1 VVRSTATVTTQAT
14 PRQAPLASVE
24 WLPVSGWL
32 PMLPQNPSAGLYYAN
47 GLPLADGPVTLQ
59 ARATDT
65 LSNVSSPATLA
76 IVIDNTPPL
85 IVVTGVVNGGTTTG
99 AVTPVVSITDLHLT
113 TTEVLLDGVP
123 FVAGTVVSA
132 PGSHTMRMKGA
143 DVAGNESE
151 SSVTFTI
158 ESAAVSLNGTL
169 GVSPDLVSIG
179 ETVVLDARVNN
190 ASTRA
195 LSNVAVKLVI
205 RDRATGVVLQ
215 TFDDVTNLALSGSY
229 QRAWSWTAAGTAGAL
244 LDAVLTATVD
254 GNTTPIAQGTIQLTA
269 PNTAISLQAGLSVPK
284 KLLVYVRCTKKEDD
298 TWDNCL
304 APNRAFSDA
313 ATVATCTAERVAF
326 MAQYL
331 NGRGI
336 AHTIVSDEAAFLSEL
351 RSGKYATYWVG
362 GGALK
367 LGALAAA
374 EVQAA
379 VRRGDALVTEGWF
392 PGRNAVLDA
401 VSGVAFQGRWSVLQS
416 QIVTEGSLLPAATLA
431 VATPVRFT
439 SAAGTKHATLNNG
452 LGVVSSSHGRGKT
465 MAFAFDLS
473 ESLRTA
479 TAAALAS
486 WNGVVDATL
495 GHVARTAPMEIVG
508 GGVVELKARV
518 GNSGTTAQPLDY
530 IAKVPAAVQVLGTSP
545 APTASTVEGGLPTLR
560 WRVTAA
566 AGGTV
571 DLAATLRA
579 PIDEGEYVVSSLV
592 NQINAGGSSTL
603 LHNEQVTLKVYGP
616 VGLGDAAYDGVLAVS
631 VTAAE
636 ATAKAGALSR
646 LSLARLSI
654 ADGRWDDALRQ
665 LAAAQTSWAN
675 VAGTPAD
682 EARLVI
688 ARAIEAVERR
698 L

>member
-1 VVRSTATVTTQAT
+1 VHAMLKTVPQTFPAI
-14 PRQAPLASVE
+14 
-24 WLPVSGWL
+24 VSG
-32 PMLPQNPSAGLYYAN
+32 
-47 GLPLADGPVTLQ
+47 T
-59 ARATDT
+59 
-65 LSNVSSPATLA
+65 
-76 IVIDNTPPL
+76 
-85 IVVTGVVNGGTTTG
+85 
-99 AVTPVVSITDLHLT
+99 
-113 TTEVLLDGVP
+113 
-123 FVAGTVVSA
+123 
-132 PGSHTMRMKGA
+132 
-143 DVAGNESE
+143 
-151 SSVTFTI
+151 
-158 ESAAVSLNGTL
+158 
-169 GVSPDLVSIG
+169 
-179 ETVVLDARVNN
+179 
-190 ASTRA
+190 
-195 LSNVAVKLVI
+195 
-205 RDRATGVVLQ
+205 
-215 TFDDVTNLALSGSY
+215 
-229 QRAWSWTAAGTAGAL
+229 
-244 LDAVLTATVD
+244 
-254 GNTTPIAQGTIQLTA
+254 
-269 PNTAISLQAGLSVPK
+269 
-284 KLLVYVRCTKKEDD
+284 
-298 TWDNCL
+298 
-304 APNRAFSDA
+304 
-313 ATVATCTAERVAF
+313 
-326 MAQYL
+326 
-331 NGRGI
+331 
-336 AHTIVSDEAAFLSEL
+336 
-351 RSGKYATYWVG
+351 
-362 GGALK
+362 
-367 LGALAAA
+367 
-374 EVQAA
+374 
-379 VRRGDALVTEGWF
+379 
-392 PGRNAVLDA
+392 
-401 VSGVAFQGRWSVLQS
+401 
-416 QIVTEGSLLPAATLA
+416 
-431 VATPVRFT
+431 
-439 SAAGTKHATLNNG
+439 
-452 LGVVSSSHGRGKT
+452 HGRGKT

-530 IAKVPAAVQVLGTSP
+530 IAKVPAAVQVLGTNP

-560 WRVTAA
+560 WRATAQ

-603 LHNEQVTLKVYGP
+603 LHTQQVALRVYGP

-631 VTAAE
+631 VAAAE